1 MDFDISVSRVTDVF
15 IAAARSIVRPTRRG
29 GGVADACR
37 RKRVG
42 GTAHWRIQGPIR
54 SMARPI
60 RSVSGIC
67 PLGWYLLG
75 GVGGHVLITEFHD
88 MALNGIFCAG
98 VLRPLDLVPLT
109 DFTNKYYPGA
119 LPSWQSI
126 TCKEEL
132 NLLSPDMFHQ

>member
-1 MDFDISVSRVTDVF
+1 MFLLPRLDQSSVRRGAAAALPMLADASVSAGRLTGGF
-15 IAAARSIVRPTRRG
+15 RGRSGQWPAPSG
-29 GGVADACR
+29 LS
-37 RKRVG
+37 VG
-42 GTAHWRIQGPIR
+42 F
-54 SMARPI
+54 
-60 RSVSGIC
+60 V

-109 DFTNKYYPGA
+109 DFTNKYHPGA

-126 TCKEEL
+126 SCKEEL